1 ILDVEDRI
9 IAVLVG
15 TPDESSPRAMED
27 TWVASMGRVAT
38 TLEATRV
45 DNEDAFAASLDGHRR
60 GTFAVLTAGVSYG
73 GGQVVPGNLVHSEV
87 RQSIVDELLANAD
100 VSRLAA
106 FQSEALAAY
115 FPKPYNDMCEA
126 LDALYEHDKDLKA
139 NFVNSAYPTITFNLG
154 PRTVCRA
161 HHDYSNYPG
170 LPCAIS
176 ALGSFDP
183 DKGGEL
189 VLWGLKIRIRFPAAS
204 TALISS
210 AGVEHGNTPV
220 QEHETRYSTTQY
232 FVGGLKRW
240 VRHGFRP
247 ASSLPAALRKRLDA
261 GQWEAQLDRLSKWGE
276 LEEDRKWLIEEE
288 KKRAA
293 RSGHK

>member
-1 ILDVEDRI
+1 MD
-9 IAVLVG
+9 
-15 TPDESSPRAMED
+15 
-27 TWVASMGRVAT
+27 RVAA

-45 DNEDAFAASLDGHRR
+45 GNEETFAVAPEGHRR

-73 GGQVVPGNLVHSEV
+73 GGQVLPGNLVHSV
-87 RQSIVDELLANAD
+87 ARQEIVDKLLADRD
-100 VSRLAA
+100 VGRLAA

-115 FPKPYNDMCEA
+115 FPKSYDDMCEA
-126 LDALYEHDKDLKA
+126 LDALYEHDPDLKP

-154 PRTVCRA
+154 PRTVCRR

-170 LPCAIS
+170 LPYAIS
-176 ALGSFDP
+176 VLGNFDP

-189 VLWGLKIRIRFPAAS
+189 VLWGLKIRIRFPSAS
-204 TALISS
+204 TALLSS

-220 QEHETRYSTTQY
+220 QEHETRYSATQY

-240 VRHGFRP
+240 VRHGFCA

-261 GQWEAQLDRLSKWGE
+261 GQ
-276 LEEDRKWLIEEE
+276 
-288 KKRAA
+288 
-293 RSGHK
+293 